1 MDLEGS
7 DRPFAGPR
15 RMGEFDD
22 STVTR
27 QPTLRDVRAA
37 LISLATGDGRYT
49 IVCGRTGTRPVPVS
63 GLRFADRETAASG
76 VRLAETYRAHLRQYD
91 PRLPVHE
98 FVVHETTSSVT
109 SDASAWRRRPGATPV
124 PVRPT
129 ERLANQS
136 GFEGRVTGDDR
147 R

>member
-7 DRPFAGPR
+7 DCPFTGPR
-15 RMGEFDD
+15 RMGECDD

-37 LISLATGDGRYT
+37 LVSLATGDGRYT

-98 FVVHETTSSVT
+98 FVVHETTATGHERRQRVAATAGCHARSRSSH
-109 SDASAWRRRPGATPV
+109 GTPRE
-124 PVRPT
+124 PVGIRG
-129 ERLANQS
+129 Q
-136 GFEGRVTGDDR
+136 GDGR
-147 R
+147 